1 MCTLLWCR
9 SSSRKYFDNC
19 FGIVVAEFFDLRHRL
34 RSQTFQE
41 WLMSERLN
49 ILFVLKSG
57 QGSQLSVIHV
67 LYYSLFF
74 FFQSVLHYN
83 NHAFSKD
90 YHDTIESKKD
100 PNRRFGQRE
109 SFSRHDIKQ
118 INQLYGCDVENLNN
132 LLQDVPFN

>member
-1 MCTLLWCR
+1 MYTLVMQIKFKEIFWQLFWHSCR
-9 SSSRKYFDNC
+9 RIFRPVSPFEKSNFSRMID
-19 FGIVVAEFFDLRHRL
+19 
-34 RSQTFQE
+34 E
-41 WLMSERLN
+41 WRLN

-90 YHDTIESKKD
+90 YHDTIESKKN